1 MKQTSACRQKYF
13 KVFSTIWKNQ
23 RKKRNS
29 KAPRRQKAFFFAELE
44 SDQAFGFPFRLRAIV
59 LLPLLPRV
67 QLGEAVAFDRDGEGD
82 AEDDDVAHDGDGDAA
97 GGDDVVAYD
106 SDDDDVTY
114 DGDGEADDED
124 AKDGAETAE

>member
-1 MKQTSACRQKYF
+1 MNK
-13 KVFSTIWKNQ
+13 

-67 QLGEAVAFDRDGEGD
+67 QLGEAVAFDGDGEGD
-82 AEDDDVAHDGDGDAA
+82 VEDDDVAYD
-97 GGDDVVAYD
+97 DDV
-106 SDDDDVTY
+106 DDVTY
-114 DGDGEADDED
+114 DGDREADDED

>member
-1 MKQTSACRQKYF
+1 M
-13 KVFSTIWKNQ
+13 NQ

-67 QLGEAVAFDRDGEGD
+67 QLREAVAFDGDGEGD
-82 AEDDDVAHDGDGDAA
+82 VEDDDVAYDGDG
-97 GGDDVVAYD
+97 DVVAYD
-106 SDDDDVTY
+106 GDDDDDVTY
-114 DGDGEADDED
+114 DGDREADDED